1 MEYRGRFRRPIGAN
15 GSSNTVSVPT
25 RLNWEEFDRL
35 RKVIWYLIHK
45 SELTRIQIDFKSTEI
60 VYPNGMVPLIVFIKH
75 YQKAGIKFV
84 IIPPVSVKL
93 NNLIRFEGWFH
104 AIDSDRFDEPSVY
117 GYNSLPLKRYTNDDE
132 LNASVNAA
140 IEVAIRNLNLAKSVP
155 DAFEWSLNELAGNVL
170 HHAEIEEGYLQV
182 NTFKGSGN
190 VSLIVVD
197 GGIGVPRSMRTRFTD
212 LRNDRLALEQAIQKG
227 VTSKPNFGQG
237 NGLAGCVAIA
247 LKAGGV
253 FALTSG
259 GARVSVEQG
268 RIAVRDFS
276 PPVIGTIVELQ
287 IPTAAAIDLPSALWG
302 HSPSSYIEEKYE
314 GADNTIH
321 LKLMECAP
329 TFGNRI
335 TGEKVRTMIQNLLT
349 SNPNGSIE
357 VDFSGVKII
366 ASSFADEVFGK
377 LFLLLGPLEFGS
389 RIRYIAVNGTCKQ
402 IMDSAIQERAA
413 QGLTA

>member
-1 MEYRGRFRRPIGAN
+1 MEYRGGFRRSSGAYS
-15 GSSNTVSVPT
+15 SSNTINVPT

-45 SELTRIQIDFKSTEI
+45 NDQSNIQIDFKRTEI
-60 VYPNGMVPLIVFIKH
+60 VYPNGMVPLIVLIKH
-75 YQKAGIKFV
+75 YQNMGVKFV
-84 IIPPVSVKL
+84 VIPPVSVKL

-104 AIDSDRFDEPSVY
+104 AIDANRFDEPSIY
-117 GYNSLPLKRYTNDDE
+117 GYNSLPLKRYSNDDE

-155 DAFEWSLNELAGNVL
+155 GAFEWSLNELAGNVL
-170 HHAEIEEGYLQV
+170 HHAEIEDGYLQV

-190 VSLIVVD
+190 LSLIVVD
-197 GGIGVPRSMRTRFTD
+197 GGIGVPKSMRERFED
-212 LRNDRLALEQAIQKG
+212 LRNDRLAIERAIQKG

-247 LKAGGV
+247 LASGGI

-287 IPTAAAIDLPSALWG
+287 IPTATEIDLPSALWG

-314 GADNTIH
+314 GEDSTIH
-321 LKLMECAP
+321 LKLIECAP

-335 TGEKVRTMIQNLLT
+335 TGEKVRTMIQNLLN
-349 SNPNGSIE
+349 SSPNGSIE
-357 VDFSGVKII
+357 IDFSEVKII

-402 IMDSAIQERAA
+402 IMNSAIQERAA
-413 QGLTA
+413 QGLTR